1 MSSQQTNNN
10 FKINNFTPT
19 VIPSELQPHYQPQV
33 DNRMQVPYNTMLTTN
48 LDLYIPRVSAGTTEE
63 QIKTMF
69 ARSNI
74 GAVDY
79 CDLSLTKD
87 KDTKKPQYL
96 SAFVKLR
103 TWSNLSGACEDFA
116 RNKTIKLYLSR
127 ETGEF
132 WIILP
137 NNNPLPRT
145 HVNNSQ
151 LAAAT
156 DKLFAQTDALDKKMD
171 NFMDDMRRTI
181 IEMRE
186 SMSLQQQQIEEL
198 EFELKLIKNAPT
210 FPEMKRETSVET
222 ALFEQYPDYFT
233 HDNWSQYLNA
243 EEEEA
248 DDADLDAALESHI
261 QQKAAVIKAAL
272 ERDFDA
278 EVDALLDAPLT
289 KSVSYSEP
297 MMTDSLYSSH
307 CKPAS
312 PFPTMTRGVSMSVRH
327 EETPVDCSP
336 LPQMTRGVS
345 MSVRHEETV
354 EENLMGL
361 FAKPPALTRSVSV
374 FRSCNDDE
382 CLFSNKQGQTQRR
395 SPIQVQSTVATKS
408 LTLGEI
414 VAENFE
420 RAIGS
425 RDLCGNL

>member
-10 FKINNFTPT
+10 SKIDNFTT

-33 DNRMQVPYNTMLTTN
+33 DNRLQVQLNSMLTSN
-48 LDLYIPRVSAGTTEE
+48 IDLYIPRVSAGTTEE
-63 QIKTMF
+63 QIKALF
-69 ARSNI
+69 AKSGI
-74 GAVDY
+74 AEVEY
-79 CDLSLTKD
+79 CDISQTKD
-87 KDTKKPQYL
+87 KDSKKPLFL

-103 TWSNLSGACEDFA
+103 AWSKLSGACEDFA
-116 RNKTIKLYLSR
+116 KHKSIRLYLSR

-137 NNNPLPRT
+137 NNNPLPRSN
-145 HVNNSQ
+145 VNNSQ

-156 DKLFAQTDALDKKMD
+156 DKLFTQTEQITERATKFEDE
-171 NFMDDMRRTI
+171 MRTTI

-186 SMSLQQQQIEEL
+186 SMWLQQQKILDLEL
-198 EFELKLIKNAPT
+198 ELKLIKNAPT
-210 FPEMKRETSVET
+210 AATI
-222 ALFEQYPDYFT
+222 EQYPDYFT
-233 HDNWSQYLNA
+233 HNDWARFVNA

-261 QQKAAVIKAAL
+261 QQKAALIKAAAAL

-297 MMTDSLYSSH
+297 MMADSLYSSH
-307 CKPAS
+307 CKPAN

-327 EETPVDCSP
+327 EETPVDYSP
-336 LPQMTRGVS
+336 LPQMTRRVS

-374 FRSCNDDE
+374 FNYNKEDE
-382 CLFSNKQGQTQRR
+382 CLFSNKQGQKQRR
-395 SPIQVQSTVATKS
+395 SPIQVQSTGANKL

-414 VAENFE
+414 VAENPE